1 MDSTCFQFKT
11 PRDLIIS
18 ITCDGSPW
26 FQKILNNLP
35 SLIPPL
41 DFANVIILRCC
52 LAEDS
57 KEMYEL

>member
-18 ITCDGSPW
+18 IICDGSPW
-26 FQKILNNLP
+26 FQKILINLP
-35 SLIPPL
+35 SRIPPL

-52 LAEDS
+52 LAEDG